1 MTKVAIVT
9 GSNKGIGLAIVRG
22 LCKKFDGDVYILAR
36 NVDRG
41 QEAVKLLEKEGLHPK
56 IHQFDVCDVT
66 SIERLRDFMTSQ
78 YGGIDVLVNNA
89 GIAYNSTD
97 PVPMAKKAE
106 DCVRTNYIGTVDAS
120 RILFPVVRD
129 GGRIVNVSS
138 TLSIMYLKKLSDENQ
153 KFFRSKSLTEEELT
167 AKMEEFVESTR
178 KGTVVE
184 DGFVEQPYG
193 MSKVGM
199 SALTFV
205 WARKLKSMGKND
217 VIINAVC
224 PGWVRTDLGGEK
236 ASRTPDQGA
245 EAPIY
250 LATLPAGVKSPNGEF
265 VSSEK
270 NIREW

>member
-22 LCKKFDGDVYILAR
+22 LCQKFDGDVFLLSR
-36 NVDRG
+36 NERRG
-41 QEAVKLLEKEGLHPK
+41 REAVKSLEREGLYP
-56 IHQFDVCDVT
+56 QFHELDVCDVR
-66 SIERLRDFMTSQ
+66 SIKRLKSFLTSQ
-78 YGGIDVLVNNA
+78 YGGVDVIVNNA

-97 PVPMAKKAE
+97 ATPLAKKAE
-106 DCVRTNYIGTVDAS
+106 DCVRTNYRGTVDVS
-120 RILFPVVRD
+120 RILFPIVRE

-138 TLSIMYLKKLSDENQ
+138 TLSLMYLKQLSEENR
-153 KFFRSKSLTEEELT
+153 KFFRRADLTEEEVT
-167 AKMEEFVESTR
+167 GKMEEFVESCR
-178 KGTVVE
+178 RGTCKE

-205 WARKLKSMGKND
+205 WARELEGRSD

-245 EAPIY
+245 EAPVY
-250 LATLPAGVKSPNGEF
+250 LATLPAGVQSPKGEF

-270 NIREW
+270 NIKEW